1 MRVRLVVSKAAWV
14 ILSIVLAATIACDP
28 SIRVEGTVHD
38 RQGTP
43 LEGVTVILQSEERGP
58 HNTVTAKDGSFGIG
72 IVGAEPRQTKLL
84 FQKDGYKSLE
94 MPLGNEY
101 ASKMNV
107 TLEPEVR

>member
-1 MRVRLVVSKAAWV
+1 
-14 ILSIVLAATIACDP
+14 
-28 SIRVEGTVHD
+28 
-38 RQGTP
+38 
-43 LEGVTVILQSEERGP
+43 
-58 HNTVTAKDGSFGIG
+58 VTAKDGSFGIG